1 VAVEDLGYVR
11 ANGCFRLL
19 LSLIGGHSTWTLDLD
34 QTSIPG
40 VAYSCR
46 RSVHSPQMNYLGLT
60 VAAAHS
66 SLFSDPG
73 ITSYPHPMESLRQLL
88 KPWSMRMA

>member
-11 ANGCFRLL
+11 ANGCFHFL
-19 LSLIGGHSTWTLDLD
+19 LSLIGGHSTWTLDPD
-34 QTSIPG
+34 QTSTLG

-46 RSVHSPQMNYLGLT
+46 RSVHSPQMNYFGLT
-60 VAAAHS
+60 IAAAHS

-88 KPWSMRMA
+88 KP